1 MNLYKLFKSVT
12 LIDQTVSLENQLQ
25 FDKDLSKGIDV
36 SSFIVRL
43 WSTQG
48 VILGKVDALL
58 PDFEKGLKVLNK
70 ANVKTLIRKAGGLA
84 VVCDDGILNLS
95 ILYSKNHPLIGGLN
109 ESYEFGVDLIKHL
122 LHELH
127 LSIES
132 GEIVNSY
139 CPGKYD
145 LSVNGKKIAGMA
157 QYRSKETVMLMV
169 TVCVSGQQKDRC
181 ELIQHFYAAANP
193 LKDPKYPEV
202 DPLSMTTLS
211 ELKNRIITVDA
222 LKQNIFE
229 VLIKSGIPSNVKK
242 QM

>member
-12 LIDQTVSLENQLQ
+12 LIDQAVNLEDQLQ
-25 FDKDLSKGIDV
+25 FDKDLSKNMDV

-48 VILGKVDALL
+48 VILGKVDTLL
-58 PDFEKGLKVLNK
+58 PDFDKGLKVLNK

-95 ILYSKNHPLIGGLN
+95 ILYSKHHPLIGGLN
-109 ESYEFGVDLIKHL
+109 ESYEFGVDLVKHL

-127 LSIES
+127 VPIES
-132 GEIVNSY
+132 GEVKDSY

-157 QYRSKETVMLMV
+157 QYRSKDTIMLMV
-169 TVCVSGQQKDRC
+169 TVCVSGQQKGRC
-181 ELIQHFYAAANP
+181 ELIKHFYDAANP

-211 ELKNRIITVDA
+211 ELKNRLVTVNA
-222 LKQNIFE
+222 LKENIYE
-229 VLIKSGIPSNVKK
+229 VLIKSGIIFNPKK